1 MFKDYYSIL
10 GIPENVTPE
19 QIKDA
24 YRTQAR
30 KWHPDKNPDRDT
42 TEQMKDINE
51 AYSILSNAD
60 TRARYDKE
68 YQFYQYANPKNSS
81 KQTSASEDNDYDI
94 QDDQLKQDI
103 KKARMAAEEYAR
115 EFYANMKKDSANA
128 AKGALD
134 GAKPYLIVALV
145 MTLIG
150 ILFAAFRSSS
160 SASTEASEPVVQ
172 IPDLK
177 QQEESLPEGWTKY
190 SAGSSFQISVPSTV
204 ELRGE
209 EDEYSKSLKSL
220 NLTQNDDN
228 IIFQQKGLSRREKTA
243 LDQYCRIMIQYL
255 KGSYGDFMKATETE
269 TLDSEWKGI
278 LDELVEGCIGPAA
291 RLMGSYTYKWSTISG
306 AKCIQIDYR
315 RTGNNFDP
323 SIPVVCRIAIFQ
335 NNNEMVKLV
344 LSYREKESN
353 IWKDDFVRVFNSFK
367 WI

>member
-10 GIPENVTPE
+10 GIPENATPE
-19 QIKDA
+19 QIKAA
-24 YRTQAR
+24 YRTQAL

-68 YQFYQYANPKNSS
+68 YQFYQYAYQKSS
-81 KQTSASEDNDYDI
+81 SQQTSTSAEDDYDI

-103 KKARMAAEEYAR
+103 KKARMAAEEYVK
-115 EFYANMKKDSANA
+115 EFYANLKNDTANA
-128 AKGALD
+128 AKGAWD
-134 GAKPYLIVALV
+134 GAKPYLIVALI
-145 MTLIG
+145 MTVVG
-150 ILFAAFRSSS
+150 IIFAAAHS
-160 SASTEASEPVVQ
+160 SASSSTTTEEPVVQ

-177 QQEESLPEGWTKY
+177 QQEDYLQEGWTTY
-190 SAGSSFQISVPSTV
+190 SADNTFQISVPLTV

-209 EDEYSKSLKSL
+209 EDEYSKSLRSL
-220 NLTQNDDN
+220 NLTQNDNN
-228 IIFQQKGLSRREKTA
+228 IIFQQKGLSRKEKTA

-269 TLDSEWKGI
+269 TLDSEWKSVF
-278 LDELVEGCIGPAA
+278 DELVEGCIGPAA
-291 RLMGSYTYKWSTISG
+291 KLMGSYTYKWTTING

-315 RTGNNFDP
+315 RTGNNFDA
-323 SIPVVCRIAIFQ
+323 SIPVVCRMAIFQ
-335 NNNEMVKLV
+335 NDNEMVKMI
-344 LSYREKESN
+344 LSFREKEAAT
-353 IWKDDFVRVFNSFK
+353 WKADFDKVFRSFR